1 MLLNKLLED
10 GNTLFK
16 KDRLSEAAHRYQY
29 ALRRIP
35 GGGSAVGGNGGGGA
49 GVNMGRNK
57 STFEQLTIHLLLNLS
72 RCKRKAGHL
81 TEAVDMANRVLAI
94 NPDSFEAHY
103 AKAKAN
109 KEAGR
114 LHEAVNDLTEALRV
128 AGPNNRGE
136 LHRVILRIKE
146 EIAANEEKTSSDDD
160 DDDSAKD
167 LSEKGMGEIKSHR
180 QTSIFQEADSSTS
193 GVDSST
199 GSSSFNGAGSNERN
213 SSYANNIG
221 EKEKLAESFDEHS
234 TSLII

>member
-1 MLLNKLLED
+1 
-10 GNTLFK
+10 
-16 KDRLSEAAHRYQY
+16 
-29 ALRRIP
+29 
-35 GGGSAVGGNGGGGA
+35 
-49 GVNMGRNK
+49 MGRNK

-103 AKAKAN
+103 AIAKAN

-160 DDDSAKD
+160 DDDDDSAKD

-180 QTSIFQEADSSTS
+180 QTSGGIFQEADSSTS